1 MFNLD
6 EMAQLVALTY
16 GPDEVKRHL
25 ETALLARSKKRLAA
39 RAVKHERARERG
51 ALELVMNQIQS
62 AKNDDTVLNAANAEF
77 VLDESQIVY

>member
-6 EMAQLVALTY
+6 EIAQLVALTY
-16 GPDEVKRHL
+16 GPEEVRRHL
-25 ETALLARSKKRLAA
+25 ETAIGARAKKRLAA

-77 VLDESQIVY
+77 VVNESQIAY